1 MKRSKKIKD
10 MSVYAASEFW
20 DEHDFGEFVDVKEV
34 KEIKFSLKKK
44 KYIGIDINLYSR
56 IKNKAQKLKRDENTL
71 IDEWLR
77 EKVRI

>member
-10 MSVYAASEFW
+10 MSVYEASEFW
-20 DEHDFGEFVDVKEV
+20 NEHDFSEFVDVKEIRV
-34 KEIKFSLKKK
+34 SLKKK
-44 KYIGIDINLYSR
+44 KYLGMDSNLYSR
-56 IKNKAQKLKRDENTL
+56 IKNKAQKLKRDEDTL